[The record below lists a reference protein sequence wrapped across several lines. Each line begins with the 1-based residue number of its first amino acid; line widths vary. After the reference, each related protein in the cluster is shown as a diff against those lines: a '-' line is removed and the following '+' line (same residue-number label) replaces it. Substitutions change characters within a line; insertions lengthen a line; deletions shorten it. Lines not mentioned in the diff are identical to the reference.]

1 MLSVNFYPKMDYLD
15 QQLQVLIDEAPQDG
29 QTPQIVIAIAPAL
42 KIIASQL
49 RHSQYYIL
57 QTPYGRQRWRWVV
70 TTLSHRTQPN
80 LQKQVIYAFASEEDA
95 QTGSWVAQGT
105 QALARPVPVTHILFQ
120 TIAIDSVDSL
130 VFFETPGDL
139 SQGTEVSREKIQ
151 LCIQAELKNTLGN
164 PSKFQLPQIPN
175 DLA

>member
-15 QQLQVLIDEAPQDG
+15 RQLQVLIHQAPEDG
-29 QTPQIVIAIAPAL
+29 QTPQIVQAIAPAL

-49 RHSQYYIL
+49 RHPDYYIL
-57 QTPYGRQRWRWVV
+57 QTPDKMGWRWVL
-70 TTLSHRTQPN
+70 TTLSNRTQPK
-80 LQKQVIYAFASEEDA
+80 LQKQVIYAFSSEEDA
-95 QTGSWVAQGT
+95 QNGSWVAQGT
-105 QALARPVPVTHILFQ
+105 QAIARPIPVTHILFQ
-120 TIAIDSVDSL
+120 TIAIDSIDSL

-151 LCIQAELKNTLGN
+151 LCIQAELKKTLGQ
-164 PSKFQLPQIPN
+164 PTTFPLPQIPK